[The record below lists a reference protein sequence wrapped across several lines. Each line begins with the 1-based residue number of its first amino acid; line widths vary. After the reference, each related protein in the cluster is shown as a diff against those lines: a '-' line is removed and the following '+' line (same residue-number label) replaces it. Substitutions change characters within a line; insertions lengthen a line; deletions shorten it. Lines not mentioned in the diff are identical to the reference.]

1 MAAYVGVPIVGTSG
15 TFSETAAD
23 MIPEIERRVIVQ
35 DRDSAPIVT
44 FFSQIG
50 QIEQVTNPTFQWME
64 DQFDYPNTLTSTN
77 IPNTAANTPITG
89 ITIDLSDV
97 LIGQVFTHQQSNQT
111 FVVTAITAV
120 SAGVSATVTL
130 LQVPTTAATT
140 AISSGATLISNGNF
154 IVEGGYYPPS
164 RGSRPVFKNN
174 NVQLCART
182 IAITRTL
189 QGVATYH
196 GSQWDYDKQKNIAQ
210 FKGDMERVVLF
221 GKNFTET
228 NFAQNNGSGFGSY
241 SSTLRGSQGI
251 WGNITTNTAT
261 YAGTLTEATWD
272 SFLGT
277 QVWGRRNS
285 GSRIK
290 MGVCGPQ
297 VLQDINT
304 FAKGRY
310 RILEQ
315 GQIKYGLDVRV
326 YDLFGSRQIYLV
338 EEREF
343 WESATGLNTAC
354 MVIDP
359 AYIKL
364 KHLHGNL
371 MQVLDS
377 TPPHQDIVS
386 MVLRTEFGVEMQYEQ
401 AHAKLNH

>member
-1 MAAYVGVPIVGTSG
+1 MAQYIGVPIVGTSG

-23 MIPEIERRVIVQ
+23 LIPEIERRVIVQ

-50 QIEQVTNPTFQWME
+50 QVEQVQNPTYQWME
-64 DQFDYPNTLTSTN
+64 DQFDYPNAITSTD
-77 IPNTAANTPITG
+77 IPITG
-89 ITIDLSDV
+89 AGTPIASIVIDMADV
-97 LIGQVFTHQQSNQT
+97 LVGQVFTHQQSNQT
-111 FVVTAITAV
+111 FVVQAITA
-120 SAGVSATVTL
+120 STPGVSATVTI
-130 LQVPTTAATT
+130 LQVPTSAATT
-140 AISSGATLISNGNF
+140 LISQPATLISNGNF

-174 NVQLCART
+174 NVQLCSRS

-196 GSQWDYDKQKNIAQ
+196 GNQWDYDKQKNIAQ

-228 NFAQNNGSGFGSY
+228 SFAQNNVSGYGSY
-241 SSTLRGSQGI
+241 TGTLRGSAGI

-261 YAGTLTEATWD
+261 YAGTLSEATWD

-285 GSRIK
+285 GSRVKI
-290 MGVCGPQ
+290 GLAGPK

-304 FAKGRY
+304 FAKNRY

-326 YDLFGSRQIYLV
+326 YDLFGSRQIYLM

-343 WESATGLNTAC
+343 WESTTNLNTAC

-364 KHLHGNL
+364 KHLHGTL
-371 MQVLDS
+371 MQVLDT
-377 TPPHQDIVS
+377 TPPQQDLVS
-386 MVLRTEFGVEMQYEQ
+386 MALRTEFGVQMQYEQ
-401 AHAKLNH
+401 SHAKLTH